1 MPDKIMRRKYKNVCN
16 FGCAAGR
23 GNRGIN
29 YINPINPNIASM
41 KEKTAEKAPKAA
53 AEKPEGRSPNISMKG
68 GKCVVERT
76 KSGIPGLDE
85 MIGGGIPRGNL
96 VVLSG
101 DPGSGKTVFCL
112 QFLYEGAKKYN
123 ENGVYVSLEE
133 TEDAIISGALEFG
146 MDFRELVEKKKI
158 KIITIELYDFERL
171 KNSVE
176 DTVASINA
184 VRVIIDPGVIFKLFF
199 DRELEARKRIVSLG
213 KMFKRIGCT
222 TIITSEISLDKT
234 QSLYGLEEYVAD
246 GVLLL
251 YHTKLRNRF
260 VRSIGILKMR
270 NTEISE
276 QLKPIQITDDGV
288 KVLTKAEL
296 FEEVG

>member
-1 MPDKIMRRKYKNVCN
+1 
-16 FGCAAGR
+16 
-23 GNRGIN
+23 
-29 YINPINPNIASM
+29 M
-41 KEKTAEKAPKAA
+41 KEKTAERAPKPA
-53 AEKPEGRSPNISMKG
+53 AEKPGGRRLNISMKD

-76 KSGIPGLDE
+76 FSGIPGLDE

-112 QFLYEGAKKYN
+112 QFLYEGAKKYG
-123 ENGVYVSLEE
+123 ESGVYVSLEE
-133 TEDAIISGALEFG
+133 TEDAIVSGALEFG
-146 MDFRELVEKKKI
+146 MDIKELIDQEKL

-171 KNSVE
+171 KNAVE

-184 VRVIIDPGVIFKLFF
+184 VRVVIDPGVIFKLFF

-276 QLKPIQITDDGV
+276 QLKPIQITDNGV